1 MINIAICDDDTRQLS
16 EIVGIIKKFE
26 KLHINQQQINIKL
39 FGNGTD
45 LISDIEKG
53 SRYHIVLLDIIRGSL
68 MIFPEWIETIL
79 MPGYLLGFALGYVG
93 GVVWAMVGQSVELI
107 IIFFLVR
114 MIYKPIRRKIYKDEQ
129 K

>member
-1 MINIAICDDDTRQLS
+1 MTNSKIYIFKEHFRENCVLKRRDFTITLIIAFAYWIPS
-16 EIVGIIKKFE
+16 
-26 KLHINQQQINIKL
+26 
-39 FGNGTD
+39 
-45 LISDIEKG
+45 S
-53 SRYHIVLLDIIRGSL
+53 IVLLDIIRGSL

-107 IIFFLVR
+107 IIFLIVR